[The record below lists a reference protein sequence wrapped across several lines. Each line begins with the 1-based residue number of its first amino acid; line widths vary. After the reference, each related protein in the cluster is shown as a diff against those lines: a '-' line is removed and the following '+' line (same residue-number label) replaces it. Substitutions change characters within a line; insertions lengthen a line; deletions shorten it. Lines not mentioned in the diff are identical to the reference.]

1 MREGHGMDAGVRGR
15 AWAWWGVASVAL
27 FAVASL
33 MPFPAV
39 SEADQNDP
47 ERLVDTLA
55 GHEAE
60 FFVRNGIS
68 WWAAGALVLFV
79 VGLHR
84 HLLTHLD
91 PDSLV
96 PGVALVGGTVTGA
109 GLFVG
114 YGLLAAIGGAVLS
127 DRPATT
133 VASVYSVGDGL
144 AYCPVD
150 ADRARVRSRGT
161 GRLRGRGV
169 PRWLGQ
175 VSAVFAV
182 LFAGL
187 AFFPFL
193 SWFPG
198 LLWVLA
204 ASLGLLFGT
213 VSDPTGHPSRA
224 HPGGSETSTG

>member
-1 MREGHGMDAGVRGR
+1 MGAGVRGR
-15 AWAWWGVASVAL
+15 AWAWWGVVSVAL

-33 MPFPAV
+33 WPFPAV
-39 SEADQNDP
+39 SEADQDDP
-47 ERLVDTLA
+47 ERLVDTLS
-55 GHEAE
+55 GHETE

-68 WWAAGALVLFV
+68 WWAAGAFLIFV

-84 HLLTHLD
+84 HLVTHHD
-91 PDSLV
+91 EGSMV
-96 PGVALVGGTVTGA
+96 PGVALVGGAVTGA
-109 GLFVG
+109 GMFAG

-144 AYCPVD
+144 AYSLWTPIGLVCGAV
-150 ADRARVRSRGT
+150 ALAG
-161 GRLRGRGV
+161 LRGRGV
-169 PRWLGQ
+169 PRWLGR

-198 LLWVLA
+198 LLWVLT

-213 VSDPTGHPSRA
+213 VSDQPDPA
-224 HPGGSETSTG
+224 HPGGSETITG

>member
-1 MREGHGMDAGVRGR
+1 MDTGRRGR
-15 AWAWWGVASVAL
+15 AWAWWGVASVVL
-27 FAVASL
+27 FAVASV

-68 WWAAGALVLFV
+68 WWAAGALLVFV

-84 HLLTHLD
+84 HLATHHD
-91 PDSLV
+91 PGSLV

-109 GLFVG
+109 GLFTG
-114 YGLLAAIGGAVLS
+114 YGLLAAIGGAVLA

-133 VASVYSVGDGL
+133 VASVYAVGDGL
-144 AYCPVD
+144 AYSLWTPIGLVCGAV
-150 ADRARVRSRGT
+150 AMAG
-161 GRLRGRGV
+161 LRDRGV
-169 PRWLGQ
+169 SRWLGR

-182 LFAGL
+182 LFVGL

-193 SWFPG
+193 SWFPA
-198 LLWVLA
+198 LLWLLA

-213 VSDPTGHPSRA
+213 VSDAGDPA
-224 HPGGSETSTG
+224 HPGGSETITG